1 MANIARVNLTRDG
14 DLVNPTGYTAEFL
27 NFKAGDLA
35 ACMASNAQ
43 RVSPIGERGFE
54 AGSLVD
60 VELLRGEELIGE
72 EAPQRTSRRQAQ
84 SAVPPL
90 DAQRAR
96 IGKVRLQVDSDGAR
110 TSCAPP

>member
-1 MANIARVNLTRDG
+1 MPVRKVPAVQARAAAAVGGPPQMANIARVNLTRDG
-14 DLVNPTGYTAEFL
+14 DPANPTGYTAEFL

-60 VELLRGEELIGE
+60 VELLRGEEFIG
-72 EAPQRTSRRQAQ
+72 
-84 SAVPPL
+84 
-90 DAQRAR
+90 
-96 IGKVRLQVDSDGAR
+96 
-110 TSCAPP
+110 